1 MPEKKENVSTVNF
14 LTNYGPR
21 VVCGEV
27 YYPDDDTCDQRAPV
41 NDPEALYNTF
51 IVPEEVMSELDS
63 ETLDDFEGDIY
74 DYEDRTDLGVDIA
87 LASDL
92 SLQKSKNKK
101 IKESKKESAEHKDVV
116 DESKQSVAE

>member
-1 MPEKKENVSTVNF
+1 MSKENVSTVNF

-27 YYPDDDTCDQRAPV
+27 YYPDDDICDQRAPV

-51 IVPEEVMSELDS
+51 IVPEEVMSELDA

-87 LASDL
+87 LAGDL
-92 SLQKSKNKK
+92 SLQKSKNKNKK
-101 IKESKKESAEHKDVV
+101 IKETAEHKEKV
-116 DESKQSVAE
+116 DESEQSAAE